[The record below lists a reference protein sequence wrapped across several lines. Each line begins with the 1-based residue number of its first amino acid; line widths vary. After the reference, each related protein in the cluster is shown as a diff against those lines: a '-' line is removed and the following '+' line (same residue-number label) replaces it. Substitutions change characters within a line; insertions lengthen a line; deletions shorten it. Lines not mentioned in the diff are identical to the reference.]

1 MAPSEKSREHNQG
14 RQDRDFTPEQ
24 KSAVDRV
31 RKCKPTAYYEI
42 LDIETKASDG
52 EVKKAYRR
60 LALVMHPDKNG
71 APGADEAFKS
81 KSVWRREG
89 QGMGW
94 DGRLGRMENGRD
106 GRMMGMDG

>member
-1 MAPSEKSREHNQG
+1 MSSSEKPKPREHNQG
-14 RQDRDFTPEQ
+14 NQSRTYTPQQ

-31 RKCKPTAYYEI
+31 RRCETHDYYAI
-42 LDIETKASDG
+42 LDIAKSVEDG

-81 KSVWRREG
+81 VYFLCFG
-89 QGMGW
+89 GGMRW
-94 DGRLGRMENGRD
+94 E
-106 GRMMGMDG
+106 